1 MPVISFLIIFESRIL
16 FFATMKK
23 GINGYEQKNIPI
35 NRIKWSYVTSEGL
48 GLGGTYEVFGE
59 IRIREQSNNIWS
71 AQIVAEANAQSAK
84 GLGDVT
90 FSANAFLY
98 VDGSLRDSKPLTGN
112 GAKMNSSQIKCN
124 LGTGTFILPQNGTVE
139 IELEVRYTVITPT
152 GAASGLNLLGD
163 IGYKINKKLGK
174 ALGKIRER
182 IN

>member
-1 MPVISFLIIFESRIL
+1 MPIISFLIISESRIL

-35 NRIKWSYVTSEGL
+35 NRITSEGL

-59 IRIREQSNNIWS
+59 IRLREQSNNIWS

-90 FSANAFLY
+90 FSGEVFLY
-98 VDGSLRDSKPLTGN
+98 VDGNQKDKKNLSNCP
-112 GAKMNSSQIKCN
+112 AKMSAADVRCN
-124 LGTGTFILPQNGTVE
+124 LGTCFFVLPPRGQIE
-139 IELEVRYTVITPT
+139 IEVKVQYIVKTPT
-152 GAASGLNLLGD
+152 GVAAGVNFLGEAGYALN
-163 IGYKINKKLGK
+163 KTLGK
-174 ALGKIRER
+174 WLGKIRER